1 MNILGLIV
9 EYNPFHNGH
18 LYHLQQSIKKTTP
31 DLIIAIMSGD
41 FLQRGE
47 PALVNKWSRTNMA
60 LRAGV
65 DLVVELPYLY
75 AVQKAD
81 IFAEGAVS
89 RLVEL
94 GVTDICFGSEEGD
107 ISSFFDTFSWMNNR
121 QSLIDEQLKNEMSKG
136 KSYPKAFSDAVATLQ
151 PPDTVLDL
159 SKPNNIL
166 GYQYV
171 KSSFNQ
177 RTSIRMHT
185 IKRSGSEYNDR
196 HLSHASIA
204 SATALRHMLI
214 KDKRPIDF
222 LKPYVPS
229 YALEQLSTYFSIF
242 NKFHTWDDY
251 FPFIQHSLISQD
263 NCSLNQIYECE
274 EGLEN
279 RLRKAIITS
288 VGFDDFI
295 SKIKAKRYTRTR
307 LQRLLV
313 HLYLKTNKWF
323 VKKHLGEQHPAYIRV
338 LGMSD
343 KGQHHLSK
351 LKKQTTLSIL
361 TTASKSQHPVF
372 QKDILASRLH
382 GLPNHR
388 TGMSF
393 MEEYQ
398 TVPLRYHINSDT
410 FITDR
415 RP

>member
-1 MNILGLIV
+1 MKILGLIV

-18 LYHLQQSIKKTTP
+18 LYHLHQSVKKTTP

-47 PALVNKWSRTNMA
+47 PALVNKWSRTKMA

-89 RLVEL
+89 RLAQL

-107 ISSFFDTFSWMNNR
+107 ISPFFNTLNWMNKH
-121 QSLIDEQLKNEMSKG
+121 QSLIDERLKTELSKG
-136 KSYPKAFSDAVATLQ
+136 KSYPKAFSDAVIGLQ

-166 GYQYV
+166 GYHYV

-177 RTSIRMHT
+177 QTSIRMHT

-196 HLSHASIA
+196 DLSHASIA

-214 KDKRPIDF
+214 TDKRPLDF

-229 YALEQLSTYFSIF
+229 YSLEQLSAYFSLY

-251 FPFIQHSLISQD
+251 FPFIKHALISQD
-263 NCSLNQIYECE
+263 NDTLNQIYECE

-279 RLRKAIITS
+279 RLKKAIITS
-288 VGFDDFI
+288 AGFDDFI
-295 SKIKAKRYTRTR
+295 SNIKAKRYTRTR

-313 HLYLKTNKWF
+313 HLYLKTNKLF
-323 VKKHLGEQHPAYIRV
+323 VKKHLDEQQPPYIRV

-343 KGQHHLSK
+343 KGQDHLSK
-351 LKKQTTLSIL
+351 LKKLTTSPII

-382 GLPNHR
+382 GIPNHQ

-393 MEEYQ
+393 MDEYQ
-398 TVPLRYHINSDT
+398 TGPLRYRVNSGA
-410 FITDR
+410 FK
-415 RP
+415 